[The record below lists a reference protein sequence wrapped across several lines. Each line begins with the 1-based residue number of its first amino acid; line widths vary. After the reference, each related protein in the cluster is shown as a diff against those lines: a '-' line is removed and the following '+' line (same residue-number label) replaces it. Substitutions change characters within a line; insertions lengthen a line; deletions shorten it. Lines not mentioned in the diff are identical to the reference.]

1 MTKSGLPNSIRKFI
15 RKEKARIR
23 REVLDL
29 KEQEKLIS
37 QLYEKL
43 LKKPEYK
50 KPTVRTQED
59 KKQLYENKRNI

>member
-1 MTKSGLPNSIRKFI
+1 MKLIRLPRSIKKYI

-37 QLYEKL
+37 QLYQRF
-43 LKKPEYK
+43 LK
-50 KPTVRTQED
+50 Q
-59 KKQLYENKRNI
+59 YENKRNI